1 MYELIDQEHYLKT
14 NLARTQKE
22 EGPMKILQDLEHI
35 SKASD
40 WISDG
45 DLVDR
50 LIHG

>member
-1 MYELIDQEHYLKT
+1 MLK
-14 NLARTQKE
+14 
-22 EGPMKILQDLEHI
+22 DLDHI

-50 LIHG
+50 MIHGYVFAFSINSRMSSHT

>member
-1 MYELIDQEHYLKT
+1 
-14 NLARTQKE
+14 
-22 EGPMKILQDLEHI
+22 MKILKDLDHI
-35 SKASD
+35 SKAAD